1 VAKRALF
8 VCIKNSS
15 RSPMAEAM
23 LRKLGEGGW
32 EAYSAG
38 IEPGKEVNPNAVEA
52 MRDLGCDLTGHRP
65 RHVSDFQHLVFDFVA
80 KMDTPDIGDLV
91 QARWMENWDVPDPA
105 RGGPNEFRK
114 VRELLLERVRRLV
127 AEP

>member
-32 EAYSAG
+32 EVCSAG
-38 IEPGKEVNPNAVEA
+38 IEPGREVNPDAVET
-52 MRDLGCDLTGHRP
+52 MREIGFDLTGHQP
-65 RHVSDFQHLVFDFVA
+65 RHVSAFQHLVFDFVA

-105 RGGPNEFRK
+105 RGGAKEFRK
-114 VRELLLERVRRLV
+114 VREMLLERVRRLV
-127 AEP
+127 AGE